1 MHVGGCVTV
10 RFPPMV
16 TLSGRRTGALVVLLF
31 AAMGAATLAA
41 SILGILAT
49 FIIDD
54 FDISRGTLGWVVSAN
69 VIAAAVFSP
78 SAGSLTD
85 RLGGRRAIVLVFVL
99 SAASFLVLG
108 TAPAVGVMFVGSAL
122 AALSQAGGNPAT
134 NKLIGDLLP
143 RGRRG
148 IVTGI
153 KQSGVQAGI
162 TLAGLTLPSVAIA
175 FGWRWAMLLVA
186 AFPLVAA
193 GAAWVVV
200 PDVERHADRKDD
212 RSTPL
217 PSSVPWL
224 AVFGG
229 IFGFAGAVTFYV
241 PLFAEESLDLDPR
254 LGGAAV
260 ALAGVVAFAARIGW
274 ARFAERR
281 HAYRGPLAT
290 MAALGAGAGVA
301 MLMATGF
308 PAMLWV
314 GAVLTGVS
322 TSAWNSVGML
332 AVIDEGGDAT
342 GRASGIVLLGFL
354 AGLGAGPPA
363 YGALVDAVG
372 SYAPMWV
379 SSIVA
384 SLAALATIVVWSR
397 SVVART
403 AHRVT
408 RP

>member
-1 MHVGGCVTV
+1 MTV
-10 RFPPMV
+10 RFRAMV
-16 TLSGRRTGALVVLLF
+16 PLTGRRTGALVVLLF

-54 FDISRGTLGWVVSAN
+54 FGISRSTLGWVVSAN
-69 VIAAAVFSP
+69 VVVAAAFSP

-85 RLGGRRAIVLVFVL
+85 RLGGRRAIVLVFAL
-99 SAASFLVLG
+99 SAASFVVLG
-108 TAPAVGVMFVGSAL
+108 LAPVIVVMFVGSAL

-162 TLAGLTLPSVAIA
+162 TIAGLTLPSVAIA
-175 FGWRWAMLLVA
+175 FGWRWAMVLVA
-186 AFPLVAA
+186 VAPLLAAFVA
-193 GAAWVVV
+193 WFVV
-200 PDVERHADRKDD
+200 PETGGPSREGTTGTGR
-212 RSTPL
+212 L
-217 PSSVPWL
+217 PRSVPWL
-224 AVFGG
+224 AAFGG
-229 IFGFAGAVTFYV
+229 VFGFAGAVTFYV
-241 PLFAEESLDLDPR
+241 PLFAEESLGLDPR

-260 ALAGVVAFAARIGW
+260 ALAGIVAFAARIGW

-281 HAYRGPLAT
+281 HAFRGPLAT
-290 MAALGAGAGVA
+290 MAVLGVGAGVA
-301 MLMATGF
+301 MLTATQL

-314 GAVLTGVS
+314 GAILTGVS

-354 AGLGAGPPA
+354 TGLGIGPPA

-372 SYAPMWV
+372 SYGPMWV
-379 SSIVA
+379 SSI
-384 SLAALATIVVWSR
+384 LA
-397 SVVART
+397 SVVAL
-403 AHRVT
+403 AVVVAWT
-408 RP
+408 RASAPAGHGV